1 MPPRDRYVLA
11 GGSGVL
17 GRSLAAWWSRQGIE
31 VVVLSRWADF
41 SSAGA
46 RTVVWDGISV
56 GSWQRELDGA
66 AVLVNLTGRSVNCR
80 YTARNRW
87 EILAS
92 RIDSTRVL
100 GEALR
105 RAEEP
110 PPVWLNASTA
120 TIYRHSLD
128 EPQDETATEFVAT
141 PAAKDAFSI
150 EVAQAWEQALWEADV
165 PGVRRVALRAAMVFG
180 RDPEGVFGVLQRL
193 ARWGLGGTMG
203 DGKQMVSWIHETDFC
218 RAIDW
223 LIEHPELEGPV
234 NLAAPGPLPNR
245 AMMAAVRQ
253 AVGRRWGL
261 PATRGMLEL
270 GAVLMRTETELILKS
285 RYVIPT
291 RLLASGFR
299 FEFPEFGGAVR
310 DLVAGAG
317 RSSSSG

>member
-1 MPPRDRYVLA
+1 MPLQDRYVLA

-17 GRSLAAWWSRQGIE
+17 GRALAAWWSRQGKE
-31 VVVLSRWADF
+31 VVVLSRRADF
-41 SSAGA
+41 SSVGA
-46 RTVVWDGISV
+46 RTVVWDGRQL

-66 AVLVNLTGRSVNCR
+66 AALVNLTGRSVNCR
-80 YTARNRW
+80 YTPRNRQ

-92 RIDSTRVL
+92 RVDSTRVL

-105 RAEEP
+105 RAEHP

-120 TIYRHSLD
+120 TLYRHSLD
-128 EPQDETATEFVAT
+128 EPQDESATEFVAT

-150 EVAQAWEQALWEADV
+150 EVAQAWEHALWEAGV

-180 RDPEGVFGVLQRL
+180 RDPDGVFSVLQRL

-223 LIEHPELEGPV
+223 LIEHPELQGPL
-234 NLAAPGPLPNR
+234 NIAAPGPLPNR

-261 PATRGMLEL
+261 PATCGMLEL
-270 GAVLMRTETELILKS
+270 GAIILRTETELILKS
-285 RYVIPT
+285 RYVVPT
-291 RLLASGFR
+291 RLLKNGFR
-299 FEFPEFGGAVR
+299 FEFPKFCGAVQ
-310 DLVAGAG
+310 DLAVVSGSVGA
-317 RSSSSG
+317 S